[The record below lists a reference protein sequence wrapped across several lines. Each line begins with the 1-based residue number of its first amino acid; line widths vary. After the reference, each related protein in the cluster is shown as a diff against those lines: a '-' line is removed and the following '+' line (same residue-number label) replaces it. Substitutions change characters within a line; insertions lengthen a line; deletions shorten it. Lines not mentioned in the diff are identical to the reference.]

1 MLRGL
6 GELMRKLVSTV
17 FGVAAFLLTTMPANA
32 ALFYYADATAL
43 DAALGITTAPN
54 TWLDAVYSDES
65 NVDVGNQNPGTVET
79 VLESAAWFN
88 TSLSFV
94 GGGACGSAPTFTN
107 NCTQQDLGGGNSNK
121 TGESNLTANVF
132 GVHFGNRFIA
142 FIFENPVNGFE
153 IFGLR
158 FGVSNIYA
166 FNSATTPEV
175 PIPGAIW
182 LMGAGLAGLQIARK
196 KKKSA

>member
-1 MLRGL
+1 MK
-6 GELMRKLVSTV
+6 KLVTTV
-17 FGVAAFLLTTMPANA
+17 FGAAAFLLSAMPASA
-32 ALFYYADATAL
+32 TLFTYADAAAL
-43 DAALGITTAPN
+43 DAALGITTDPSN
-54 TWLDAVYSDES
+54 WLDAVYSNES
-65 NVDVGNQNPGTVET
+65 NVDVGNQSPPTVET

-88 TSLSFV
+88 TDLTFV
-94 GGGACGSAPTFTN
+94 GGGACGAAPTFTN

-132 GVHFGNRFIA
+132 GVHFGNNFIA
-142 FIFENPVNGFE
+142 FIFDQPVNGFE

-158 FGVSNIYA
+158 NGVSNIYA
-166 FNSATTPEV
+166 FNSATPEV

-182 LMGAGLAGLQIARK
+182 LMGAGLAGLQVARK